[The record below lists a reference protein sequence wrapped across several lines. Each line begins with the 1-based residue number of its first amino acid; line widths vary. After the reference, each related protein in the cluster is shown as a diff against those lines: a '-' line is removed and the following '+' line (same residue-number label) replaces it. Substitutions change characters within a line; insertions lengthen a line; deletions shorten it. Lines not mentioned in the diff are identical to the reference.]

1 MTMIS
6 LTKNCRSRPTFGDFW
21 DEIEPWNRQ
30 SDRTYKL
37 RDTTAI
43 LITCIV
49 KIDFFGKF
57 GKFQPNFSKMDDFL

>member
-1 MTMIS
+1 MTLIS

-30 SDRTYKL
+30 SDRIYKL

-49 KIDFFGKF
+49 KIDCFGNFGKI
-57 GKFQPNFSKMDDFL
+57 PPYFSKMDDFL